1 MDYQRCSRCVMDN
14 NGDTDIRFD
23 ENGVCSYCTEAIK
36 RKNIVYFPGEEGQLK
51 LQKLID
57 RLKSE
62 GAGKKYDCM
71 MGISGGLDSS
81 YLAMLGAKWGLRIL
95 AVHIDDGFDTEIAK
109 LNIKN
114 LCQACNIDLEVIAPN
129 AEQFNGLTKAFV
141 LSGSPTLDMP
151 QDNVLFATLHRFAKK
166 YKIKYFL
173 SGGNF
178 ALESILQRTSSPNA
192 YDTKKI
198 KHINRKYG
206 ETPINKLDIMSN
218 YQRVFDKYIYGFITI
233 RPLNYIE
240 YNKDKAIEELRDFCG
255 FQYYEAKHCE
265 NYLTKV
271 VQLYWFPK
279 KFNYD
284 KRKSHLSSLIV
295 TNQIDRESAIKE
307 LEKAPFDVV
316 NMEHDLNLVL
326 LKLQIERQY
335 FNEIVN
341 KGGDLFSD
349 EKTSLSYKIANR
361 LFKNFFV
368 KFKG

>member
-1 MDYQRCSRCVMDN
+1 M
-14 NGDTDIRFD
+14 
-23 ENGVCSYCTEAIK
+23 
-36 RKNIVYFPGEEGQLK
+36 
-51 LQKLID
+51 
-57 RLKSE
+57 
-62 GAGKKYDCM
+62 
-71 MGISGGLDSS
+71 
-81 YLAMLGAKWGLRIL
+81 
-95 AVHIDDGFDTEIAK
+95 
-109 LNIKN
+109 
-114 LCQACNIDLEVIAPN
+114 
-129 AEQFNGLTKAFV
+129 
-141 LSGSPTLDMP
+141 
-151 QDNVLFATLHRFAKK
+151 
-166 YKIKYFL
+166 
-173 SGGNF
+173 
-178 ALESILQRTSSPNA
+178 
-192 YDTKKI
+192 
-198 KHINRKYG
+198 
-206 ETPINKLDIMSN
+206 
-218 YQRVFDKYIYGFITI
+218 
-233 RPLNYIE
+233 
-240 YNKDKAIEELRDFCG
+240 RDFCG